1 MVELLRKLKSDVT
14 KVNVLN
20 IISKVKLFSNCFSCL
35 LKWNMAHD
43 ALAKEATK
51 AVINLQKL
59 ESLCNGIPCFT
70 CISWFHKVVLPKS
83 CYGAEIWGY
92 GRTECIERVQLK
104 LLKRT
109 PGVNNTTSSLAVLAE
124 CGRYPLRVNYFTKC
138 IKVWLK
144 VVSMNY
150 NRLVKQCYLMDYNL
164 HEMGRITWCTKT
176 ENLIIR

>member
-59 ESLCNGIPCFT
+59 ESLCNGIPCSTYFNL
-70 CISWFHKVVLPKS
+70 FDNVVLPIL
-83 CYGAEIWGY
+83 CYGAEICGY
-92 GRTECIERVQLK
+92 ERTERIERVQLS
-104 LLKRT
+104 LLKRVVH
-109 PGVNNTTSSLAVLAE
+109 VNNTTSNSAVLAK
-124 CGRYPLRVNYFTKC
+124 CDIYPLYVNYFTKC
-138 IKVWLK
+138 INV
-144 VVSMNY
+144 
-150 NRLVKQCYLMDYNL
+150 
-164 HEMGRITWCTKT
+164 
-176 ENLIIR
+176 